1 MCSPVVL
8 DAGNP
13 KLRCWDSHS
22 PVKALGK
29 SPSLLAASGG
39 FRHSLAYGSI
49 TPFSASVFTQL
60 SPLWLCG
67 GHFSSYSES
76 ESCSVVSDSLRPHGT
91 VHGVLQARILEW
103 VAVPFSR
110 GSSQSR
116 DQTPVSH
123 TAGGFY
129 TSSHQGSPS
138 LLIRTPVTEFR
149 DHPTPISPLLD

>member
-1 MCSPVVL
+1 MCSLVVL
-8 DAGNP
+8 DAGSP

-29 SPSLLAASGG
+29 NPSLLAASSG
-39 FRHSLAYGSI
+39 FRHSLACGSI

-60 SPLWLCG
+60 FSLRLCG

-76 ESCSVVSDSLRPHGT
+76 ESHSVVSNSLQPRGI

-103 VAVPFSR
+103 LVIPFSR
-110 GSSQSR
+110 GSSQPR
-116 DQTPVSH
+116 NWTQVSH
-123 TAGGFY
+123 IAGGFY

-138 LLIRTPVTEFR
+138 LLIRTPVTKFR
-149 DHPTPISPLLD
+149 DHPTPVSPLLD